1 MDIVK
6 RSRLTVFLA
15 LAAIVVIIIIVIS
28 TTMSYFVTSTTQQY
42 SDYSNYLTETTD
54 KSVQLTRQY
63 QDEIGLWNQGNY
75 TNITMAKI
83 TDSFLPRFT
92 NQLNEFNSTKA
103 PEEYNTVKENFV
115 KSFASEIKSYELFR
129 EYLITNNSTKNEL
142 STDYLSDA
150 LTFETIARNSF
161 AQLNNSTK

>member
-1 MDIVK
+1 MK

-15 LAAIVVIIIIVIS
+15 LAALGIIIITVIS
-28 TTMSYFVTSTTQQY
+28 ATMSYFFTSTTQQN

-54 KSVQLTRQY
+54 KSVGLTRQY

-75 TNITMAKI
+75 TNITMAKKI
-83 TDSFLPRFT
+83 DSFLPRFI
-92 NQLNEFNSTKA
+92 NQLNEFNGTKA

-115 KSFASEIKSYELFR
+115 KSFASEIKSYKLFR
-129 EYLITNNSTKNEL
+129 EYLTTNNSTKKEL

-150 LTFETIARNSF
+150 LTFETIARNAF

>member
-1 MDIVK
+1 MK

>member
-1 MDIVK
+1 MK

-15 LAAIVVIIIIVIS
+15 LGALAVIMIIVIS

-42 SDYSNYLTETTD
+42 SDYPDYLTETTD
-54 KSVQLTRQY
+54 KSVELTRQY

-83 TDSFLPRFT
+83 TDSFLPRFI
-92 NQLNEFNSTKA
+92 NQLNEFNGTKT
-103 PEEYNTVKENFV
+103 PEEYNIVKENFA

-150 LTFETIARNSF
+150 LKFETIARNAF
-161 AQLNNSTK
+161 AQLNNSTN

>member
-1 MDIVK
+1 VK

>member
-1 MDIVK
+1 MK

-15 LAAIVVIIIIVIS
+15 LAALGIIIITVIS
-28 TTMSYFVTSTTQQY
+28 ATMSYFFTSTTQQN

-54 KSVQLTRQY
+54 KSVGLTRQY

-75 TNITMAKI
+75 TNITMAKKI
-83 TDSFLPRFT
+83 DSFLPRFI
-92 NQLNEFNSTKA
+92 NQLNEFNGTKA

-129 EYLITNNSTKNEL
+129 EYLITNNSTKKEL

-150 LTFETIARNSF
+150 LAFETIARNAF
-161 AQLNNSTK
+161 TQLNNSTK

>member
-1 MDIVK
+1 MDIMK
-6 RSRLTVFLA
+6 RSRLTVFVA
-15 LAAIVVIIIIVIS
+15 LAALVVIIIIVIS
-28 TTMSYFVTSTTQQY
+28 NTMPYFVTSTTQQD
-42 SDYSNYLTETTD
+42 SGYSNYLTETTD
-54 KSVQLTRQY
+54 KSVKLTRQY

-75 TNITMAKI
+75 TNSTMAKI

-92 NQLNEFNSTKA
+92 NQLKEFNGTKA
-103 PEEYNTVKENFV
+103 PKEYNTVKENFV

-150 LTFETIARNSF
+150 LKFETIARNAF
-161 AQLNNSTK
+161 AQLNNTTK

>member
-1 MDIVK
+1 MK

-15 LAAIVVIIIIVIS
+15 LAALVVIIIIVIS

-54 KSVQLTRQY
+54 KSVELTRQY

-129 EYLITNNSTKNEL
+129 EYLMTNNSTKNEL

>member
-1 MDIVK
+1 MK

-15 LAAIVVIIIIVIS
+15 LGALAVIMIIVIS

-42 SDYSNYLTETTD
+42 SDYPDYLAETTD
-54 KSVQLTRQY
+54 KSVELTRQY

-83 TDSFLPRFT
+83 TDSFLPRFI
-92 NQLNEFNSTKA
+92 NQLNQFNGTKT
-103 PEEYNTVKENFV
+103 PEEYNIVKENFA

-150 LTFETIARNSF
+150 LKFETIARNAF
-161 AQLNNSTK
+161 AQLNNSTN

>member
-1 MDIVK
+1 VK

-15 LAAIVVIIIIVIS
+15 LGALAVIMIIVIS

-42 SDYSNYLTETTD
+42 SDYPDYLTETTD
-54 KSVQLTRQY
+54 KSVELTRQY

-83 TDSFLPRFT
+83 TDSFLPRFI
-92 NQLNEFNSTKA
+92 NQLNEFNGTKT
-103 PEEYNTVKENFV
+103 PEEYNIVKENFA

-150 LTFETIARNSF
+150 LKFETIARNAF
-161 AQLNNSTK
+161 AQLNNSTN

>member
-1 MDIVK
+1 MK

-15 LAAIVVIIIIVIS
+15 LAALVVIIIVVIS
-28 TTMSYFVTSTTQQY
+28 NTTSYFVTSTTQQY
-42 SDYSNYLTETTD
+42 LDYSNYLTETTD
-54 KSVQLTRQY
+54 KSVGLTRQY

-75 TNITMAKI
+75 TNIAMAKI
-83 TDSFLPRFT
+83 TDSFLPRFI
-92 NQLNEFNSTKA
+92 NQLNEFNGTKA

>member
-1 MDIVK
+1 MK

-15 LAAIVVIIIIVIS
+15 LAALVVIIIIVIS
-28 TTMSYFVTSTTQQY
+28 NTMPYFFTSTTQQY
-42 SDYSNYLTETTD
+42 SDYSNYLTETTG
-54 KSVQLTRQY
+54 KSVKLTRQY

-75 TNITMAKI
+75 TNVTMAKI
-83 TDSFLPRFT
+83 TDSFLPRFV
-92 NQLNEFNSTKA
+92 NQLNEFNGTKA
-103 PEEYNTVKENFV
+103 PEEYNIVKENFV

-150 LTFETIARNSF
+150 LTFETIARNAF

>member
-1 MDIVK
+1 MK

-15 LAAIVVIIIIVIS
+15 LAALGVFIIIVIS
-28 TTMSYFVTSTTQQY
+28 TTMSYFVTSTTKQY

-54 KSVQLTRQY
+54 KSVELTRQY

-75 TNITMAKI
+75 TNTTMAKI
-83 TDSFLPRFT
+83 TDSFLPKFI
-92 NQLNEFNSTKA
+92 NQLNEFNGTKA
-103 PEEYNTVKENFV
+103 PEEYNIVKDNFV

-150 LTFETIARNSF
+150 LTFETIARNGF

>member
-1 MDIVK
+1 VN
-6 RSRLTVFLA
+6 RSRLTIFLA
-15 LAAIVVIIIIVIS
+15 LAALVVIIIIVIS
-28 TTMSYFVTSTTQQY
+28 NTTSYFVTSTTQQY

-54 KSVQLTRQY
+54 KSVGLTRQY

-83 TDSFLPRFT
+83 TESFLPRFI
-92 NQLNEFNSTKA
+92 NQLNEFNGTKA

-150 LTFETIARNSF
+150 LTFETIARNAF

>member
-1 MDIVK
+1 MK

-15 LAAIVVIIIIVIS
+15 LGALAVIMIIVIS

-42 SDYSNYLTETTD
+42 SDYPDYLTETTD
-54 KSVQLTRQY
+54 KSVELTRQY

-83 TDSFLPRFT
+83 TDSFLPRFI
-92 NQLNEFNSTKA
+92 NQLNEFNGTKT
-103 PEEYNTVKENFV
+103 PEEYNIVKENFA

-150 LTFETIARNSF
+150 LKFETIARNAF
-161 AQLNNSTK
+161 TQLNNSTN